1 MMIDPQ
7 QQANRWIKNNE
18 KDNKLMASKQSD
30 TNFMRIL
37 ENCITFGQSLVIE
50 NVKNDLDSV
59 LDPILN
65 KQTFRSAGVLSIKLG
80 DGIIEYNK
88 DFRLFLTSKMSNPHF
103 SPETSTKITIVN
115 FTITQE
121 GLEDQLLELCI
132 SKEEPE
138 DQELRSKLII

>member
-1 MMIDPQ
+1 
-7 QQANRWIKNNE
+7 
-18 KDNKLMASKQSD
+18 
-30 TNFMRIL
+30 
-37 ENCITFGQSLVIE
+37 VIE
-50 NVKNDLDSV
+50 NVKSDLDSV

-138 DQELRSKLII
+138 DQELRSKLIIQGYENQ